1 MYLYIVIR
9 KILKKNDFKKLK
21 KKNGVIFLPYL
32 SKYDFFDY
40 SSNKAK

>member
-9 KILKKNDFKKLK
+9 KILKKMILK
-21 KKNGVIFLPYL
+21 NLKKNGVIFLPYL